1 MFIKHQT
8 FFNCLPAH
16 WTKITIFHSHLVK
29 CLCCVN
35 LTTDQSPVCCTSIH
49 NNHLLHV
56 KINIKPTGWVALD
69 SIFTA
74 IDHPAGQK
82 EAAKTSQLKLG
93 DTSTYTNYMQ
103 MFQDREVLIP
113 SWASIRFGLNSSVPA
128 GVLYWQQQYNNILKS
143 QLCNGRGNNTRS
155 VLRIQ
160 LRDILTQLLHI
171 TWVVLCYTC
180 NLNQAVGNEPANGR
194 TSILLFP
201 VQNCPIVSVCE
212 EKKKKIS
219 WTDFDLSSFDE
230 FVV

>member
-1 MFIKHQT
+1 
-8 FFNCLPAH
+8 
-16 WTKITIFHSHLVK
+16 
-29 CLCCVN
+29 
-35 LTTDQSPVCCTSIH
+35 
-49 NNHLLHV
+49 
-56 KINIKPTGWVALD
+56 
-69 SIFTA
+69 
-74 IDHPAGQK
+74 
-82 EAAKTSQLKLG
+82 
-93 DTSTYTNYMQ
+93 

-128 GVLYWQQQYNNILKS
+128 GVLYWQQQHNNSVKS

-155 VLRIQ
+155 VLTIQ

-201 VQNCPIVSVCE
+201 VQNCPI
-212 EKKKKIS
+212 KIS

-230 FVV
+230 FVVKECSLCVDGFVSAGHVAKQKHEAAGHLSFTETLGRHQHCIVLHQDTHTATQRQYHSTHSPLQLHKWHNTHSY